1 MRYPHSYYVFI
12 FLLEG
17 NAVGSPMQP
26 RPSSQQLEGQNA
38 HMNQSP
44 MATQGKYISYLREIT
59 LGGFNSMVDD
69 SPVQS

>member
-1 MRYPHSYYVFI
+1 MSSTVVNI
-12 FLLEG
+12 VLVSG

-44 MATQGKYISYLREIT
+44 MATQGTYTKKDNSRLHIT
-59 LGGFNSMVDD
+59 LCYTIYF
-69 SPVQS
+69 